1 MTYDNIEIDNMGQE
15 TIDDNNVMKSLFNSK
30 RIIGMREDTMKDFF
44 RSNTDMSNI
53 DESSK
58 NINERERYFGFATLE
73 TEKLKSKFGF
83 Q

>member
-44 RSNTDMSNI
+44 RSNAENI
-53 DESSK
+53 KD
-58 NINERERYFGFATLE
+58 INERERYFGFATLE

>member
-1 MTYDNIEIDNMGQE
+1 MTNDNIEIDNMGQE

-44 RSNTDMSNI
+44 RSNAENI
-53 DESSK
+53 KD
-58 NINERERYFGFATLE
+58 INERERYFGFATLE